1 MGILSRATKNI
12 SRRKTRALIV
22 ILALSFVIAM
32 IISIP
37 PSITESQATTQ
48 KTIEDL
54 TASAQSVNATMS
66 TVATQIGCRLP
77 AVAVPNAGPNNETII
92 VQPLMNITEYANI
105 TSIPHI
111 KDVIPILDKVKNDS
125 DFAYDI
131 YGLPLDNASLLT
143 MYSLLLPSNITVGR
157 NLAAGDHGVVVL
169 QERVAKY
176 FGVDVSETVELL
188 NQTFLVVG
196 IEGYTSLN
204 KTAVYMS
211 LNDAWA
217 INNSTGNVTDF
228 KVFAD
233 DVNNVERV
241 ASEISGMYPDLSVSI
256 AAQLVYS
263 IIQMQV
269 QTNAQLQMAQT
280 TMSQIQST
288 GMMEMGVVTVVAAVI
303 ILLIMLYTVRERTR
317 EIGTLKALGASNMT
331 ILGQFMIEGL
341 LLSLIAGL
349 VGIIIGV
356 VGASSL
362 ANLLLPSPTQAGNS
376 TVSSTGVSLGSAS
389 SATIYVNVT
398 PELVIFGLSFA
409 VMLGALGSIYPA
421 LRASRTRPAEAM
433 RSD

>member
-1 MGILSRATKNI
+1 
-12 SRRKTRALIV
+12 
-22 ILALSFVIAM
+22 
-32 IISIP
+32 
-37 PSITESQATTQ
+37 
-48 KTIEDL
+48 
-54 TASAQSVNATMS
+54 
-66 TVATQIGCRLP
+66 
-77 AVAVPNAGPNNETII
+77 
-92 VQPLMNITEYANI
+92 
-105 TSIPHI
+105 
-111 KDVIPILDKVKNDS
+111 
-125 DFAYDI
+125 
-131 YGLPLDNASLLT
+131 

-211 LNDAWA
+211 RNDAWA